1 MQTCDK
7 GCECRVCMLE
17 RQHHEDVVVFL
28 MRDLLDKH
36 RANLS
41 IEDYVLS
48 LKKAVQKS
56 PLWCDVLKEALTK

>member
-1 MQTCDK
+1 
-7 GCECRVCMLE
+7 MLE